1 MRSSK
6 SDLRQVHRPKDKEKK
21 NSGEGKLQPIRNML
35 QKVREISYTLFKK
48 LDIRLLDIPVTSDA
62 TQQAY
67 KNRPHAFLKCNGV
80 VLKSSFYLQE
90 TSLKKK
96 LTKKKKK
103 KKKTVMGK
111 EGEKDQEAN
120 DQEEE
125 EEGDGNEGEQE
136 NSGQREKASSALIPP
151 NKGKPKRKTKVKEET
166 LDMPGWPDN
175 DKRAI
180 KG

>member
-67 KNRPHAFLKCNGV
+67 KNRPHTFLKCNGV
-80 VLKSSFYLQE
+80 VLKSSLLLTGNKSE
-90 TSLKKK
+90 KEADKK
-96 LTKKKKK
+96 
-103 KKKTVMGK
+103 
-111 EGEKDQEAN
+111 EEK
-120 DQEEE
+120 EEE
-125 EEGDGNEGEQE
+125 D
-136 NSGQREKASSALIPP
+136 SYGQ
-151 NKGKPKRKTKVKEET
+151 G
-166 LDMPGWPDN
+166 G
-175 DKRAI
+175 
-180 KG
+180 